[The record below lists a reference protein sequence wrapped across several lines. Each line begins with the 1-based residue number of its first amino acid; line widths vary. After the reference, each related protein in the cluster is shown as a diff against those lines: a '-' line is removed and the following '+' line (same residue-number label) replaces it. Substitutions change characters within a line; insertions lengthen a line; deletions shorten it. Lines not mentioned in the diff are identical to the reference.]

1 LRAFEQVEKNRRA
14 LIKFLKKLVKTPSI
28 SGKEKE
34 LAEIIKSEL
43 GELGYNYY
51 SDGMGNVVAHTG
63 RKKGRTILFDTH
75 MDHIQ
80 PGNPESWRYP
90 PYGGEV
96 DKGILYGRGSVDMKS
111 AIASVVYGIAAE
123 EQEGEIYI
131 SFVVHEETNEGIA
144 TKQVIKEG
152 GIKLD
157 ACVLGEPTNLKL
169 SIGQRG
175 RAVFKVTTEG
185 MTSHSSMPEL
195 GRNAIYL
202 MNPIINNVK
211 EANRRLPEDSFL
223 GKASMA
229 ITEIDC
235 QPGGGPIIPDRCSII
250 IDRRT
255 IPGETLGGIAEDLSG
270 IAEGAE
276 VELIEDEITCFTGF
290 QTKVKQ
296 YFPGWV
302 TDQNHWIVTRSL
314 EALKMVLG
322 YEPRIFGW
330 RFSTNGVCTSGEF
343 NIPTIGFG
351 PGDPSLAHQP
361 NEHVSIEDVVVAAK
375 GYASIAKSLC
385 DY

>member
-255 IPGETLGGIAEDLSG
+255 IPGETLGGIA
-270 IAEGAE
+270 
-276 VELIEDEITCFTGF
+276 
-290 QTKVKQ
+290 
-296 YFPGWV
+296 
-302 TDQNHWIVTRSL
+302 IVTRSL